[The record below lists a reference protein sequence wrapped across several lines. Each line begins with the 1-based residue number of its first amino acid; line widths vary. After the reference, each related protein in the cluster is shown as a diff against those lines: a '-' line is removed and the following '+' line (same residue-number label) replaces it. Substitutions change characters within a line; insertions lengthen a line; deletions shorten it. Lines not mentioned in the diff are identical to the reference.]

1 MIDSGSG
8 SGSGSSFLV
17 LVSVVVNAE
26 DGNSYVVPGL
36 NEYTVYTFEIF
47 ASTRVGQGPSTE
59 VTARTHHTSRSVII
73 ILYHPL
79 GYLFVQE
86 FTVLKIC

>member
-8 SGSGSSFLV
+8 SGSGNSFLV
-17 LVSVVVNAE
+17 LVSVLVDAE
-26 DGNSYVVPGL
+26 DGNSYVVAGL

-59 VTARTHHTSRSVII
+59 VTARTHHASRSAII
-73 ILYHPL
+73 STILSDT
-79 GYLFVQE
+79 YLYKSSQY
-86 FTVLKIC
+86 